1 MTQST
6 QAPTAEA
13 RSAYDL
19 PLASYDPQRQP
30 SHVLPAKMPKI
41 VVIGAGSAIFG
52 LNALA
57 TLVRSPRL
65 RGAELALVDINAE
78 ALDLMTRLAEVMNRE
93 WGAQMKINAYTDRT
107 KALPGAD
114 FVVVTIQVGHR
125 ETVWRK
131 DWEIPLKHGIRQ
143 PYAENSG
150 PGAFA
155 HAARNMP
162 VMLDIAKDMER
173 YCPNALY
180 MNFTNPLIRLTWGV
194 KRYSTVPVVGMCHQL
209 EWGYSMVGAL
219 LAEHYGYADE
229 VPADFHVHTDANNVP
244 ITFHMSHRAHEHVQI
259 KAAGINHFSWIYDIR
274 EKGTGKDMYPLL
286 REKFAQ
292 YRKTFEPLTREMFE
306 IFGLMPTAG
315 DSHMCEYLA
324 FTHDPI
330 TKPWEKYHLKLQ
342 NWDMNLERRA
352 ARLQQAQDIVSG
364 KRDVNEVRAAKTEG
378 LPEIIEAMTYN
389 DNLYME
395 QLNLYNNGKI
405 PNLPAD
411 AIVEVPGVVGS
422 SGVHGL
428 NVPPLPYGIAE
439 LCRRELALSS
449 LVVDAAVQGDRDL
462 ALQALLLDPMMNDID
477 RARAILADFLESFAE
492 YLPQFHGQ
500 WKLNG

>member
-1 MTQST
+1 
-6 QAPTAEA
+6 
-13 RSAYDL
+13 
-19 PLASYDPQRQP
+19 
-30 SHVLPAKMPKI
+30 
-41 VVIGAGSAIFG
+41 
-52 LNALA
+52 
-57 TLVRSPRL
+57 
-65 RGAELALVDINAE
+65 
-78 ALDLMTRLAEVMNRE
+78 
-93 WGAQMKINAYTDRT
+93 
-107 KALPGAD
+107 
-114 FVVVTIQVGHR
+114 
-125 ETVWRK
+125 
-131 DWEIPLKHGIRQ
+131 
-143 PYAENSG
+143 
-150 PGAFA
+150 
-155 HAARNMP
+155 
-162 VMLDIAKDMER
+162 
-173 YCPNALY
+173 
-180 MNFTNPLIRLTWGV
+180 
-194 KRYSTVPVVGMCHQL
+194 
-209 EWGYSMVGAL
+209 
-219 LAEHYGYADE
+219 
-229 VPADFHVHTDANNVP
+229 
-244 ITFHMSHRAHEHVQI
+244 MSHRAHEHVQI

-352 ARLQQAQDIVSG
+352 ARLQQAQEIVSG
-364 KRDVNEVRAAKTEG
+364 KRDVNEVRTAKTEG

-422 SGVHGL
+422 SGVNGL

-439 LCRRELALSS
+439 LCRRELAYSS

-477 RARAILADFLESFAE
+477 RARAILADFFESFAE
-492 YLPQFHGQ
+492 FLPQFHGQ